1 MDYPQLNY
9 TLLGPEGEPLA
20 VDNVLSSFMKERA
33 DEVGG
38 HIVDKAGT
46 TVYPKEG

>member
-1 MDYPQLNY
+1 MI
-9 TLLGPEGEPLA
+9 GPFHPREADGSPRA
-20 VDNVLSSFMKERA
+20 DDNVLSSFMKERA

>member
-1 MDYPQLNY
+1 MDYPVLNY
-9 TLLGPEGEPLA
+9 TLFGPEGEPLA
-20 VDNVLSSFMKERA
+20 GDNVLSSFMKERC

-38 HIVDKAGT
+38 TIQDKSGT